1 MGSLRENADSIA
13 DVKECSL
20 CEDRFLTTKEFQL
33 HVADHLAEIKEIY
46 VEYLKSGHELFV
58 CSICNFQSNIA
69 KDIKTHIAEHTLTP
83 KVLSEKIAICK
94 ENKEAILKSKD
105 WRDMYDEQ
113 GNPLFESTDDENS
126 SEEEENSSEDD
137 DDE

>member
-1 MGSLRENADSIA
+1 M
-13 DVKECSL
+13 
-20 CEDRFLTTKEFQL
+20 
-33 HVADHLAEIKEIY
+33 
-46 VEYLKSGHELFV
+46 
-58 CSICNFQSNIA
+58 
-69 KDIKTHIAEHTLTP
+69 
-83 KVLSEKIAICK
+83 
-94 ENKEAILKSKD
+94 KSKD